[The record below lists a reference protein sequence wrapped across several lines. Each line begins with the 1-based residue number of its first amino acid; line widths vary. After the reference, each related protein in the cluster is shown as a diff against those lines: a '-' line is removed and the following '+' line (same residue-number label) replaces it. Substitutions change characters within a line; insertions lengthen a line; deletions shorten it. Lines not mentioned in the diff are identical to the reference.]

1 MRKIYDQKLEQHFN
15 SLKEMS
21 LAVNAQL
28 EKAMLAL
35 DTLNPV
41 LAQEV
46 IDGDQEINQFMVDIE
61 RESYLIVA
69 TEQPVAADLR
79 LIFAVLLASVDLE
92 RIGDHTRS
100 IAEQIIQNK
109 DKEKI
114 IVLDDIVDEM
124 AVTAQKMLL
133 DVIAVFEK
141 RDVEAAKTIAR
152 RDDKI
157 DEGLQEVL
165 RTSKDMLKA
174 QEGQT
179 DQGVSYIRIANNLER
194 IGDYVTNL
202 CERVVYLETNEI
214 IELA

>member
-15 SLKEMS
+15 TLKAMS

-35 DTLNPV
+35 DTLDPV
-41 LAQEV
+41 LAQAV
-46 IDGDQEINQFMVDIE
+46 IDGDQEINQFMIDIE
-61 RESYLIVA
+61 RESYLIIA

-114 IVLDDIVDEM
+114 VVLDNIVDEM
-124 AVTAQKMLL
+124 AVVAQQMLV
-133 DVIAVFEK
+133 DVITAFEN
-141 RDVEAAKTIAR
+141 RDVEAAKTIAQ

-157 DEGLQEVL
+157 DAGLQEVL

>member
-1 MRKIYDQKLEQHFN
+1 MRKLYDQKLEQHFN

-21 LAVNAQL
+21 LAVNSQL

-35 DTLNPV
+35 DTLDSD
-41 LAQEV
+41 LAQTV

-100 IAEQIIQNK
+100 IAEQVIQNK

-114 IVLDDIVDEM
+114 NVLDDIVDEM
-124 AVTAQKMLL
+124 ANDAQQMLV
-133 DVIAVFEK
+133 DVIAAFEN
-141 RDVEAAKTIAR
+141 RNIEAAKMIAK

-157 DEGLQEVL
+157 DAGLQEVL
-165 RTSKDMLKA
+165 KTSKEMLKA
-174 QEGQT
+174 QESQT